1 MDAEA
6 WKNRYQREKKARKAA
21 ERIAEDKT
29 REIFYRN
36 QELTVLAESLEEQ
49 VKARTAELEQK
60 HLSLKVNRDELRKK
74 QAMLK
79 EVNKALEDKAQ
90 ELEKVSQYKSEFLAN
105 VSHELRTPLNSLMIL
120 ATLLLENSEGNL
132 TDDDL
137 HSISIIYNNANEL
150 LEIIEDILDMSKAE
164 AGELSVYEEDLRLSD
179 IHLSL
184 QDQFHPLAME
194 KKLNFKIERADDL
207 PEWVHT
213 DRKRLKQVLK
223 NLISNAF
230 KFTSEEGEV
239 VLSISKSVWS
249 TDDEYLS
256 EGLEFKVID
265 TGIGI
270 PEEKQET
277 IFQMFKQADGS
288 TSRQYGGTGLGLAI
302 SRKLALLMG
311 GDIRLKSEVN
321 KGSVFS
327 LMLPPEALLTDKPI
341 NHLDHVENEFFL
353 DEGEEREKSFEN
365 ETVLLVDDD
374 LRNSFALSCLLQKQG
389 LNVMLA
395 EDGSQAMEKLNEN
408 SDIDLVLMDLM
419 MPTMDGFEALSQIRG
434 RVDLRMLP
442 VVMLTASAVP
452 EDEKKCRAAG
462 ADDYLSK
469 PVETSLLLDHLK
481 RWLGH

>member
-6 WKNRYQREKKARKAA
+6 WKKRYQREKKARKVA
-21 ERIAEDKT
+21 EQIAEDKT
-29 REIFYRN
+29 REIFFRN

-49 VKARTAELEQK
+49 VKARTSELEQK
-60 HLSLKVNRDELRKK
+60 HLTLKTNRDELRKK

-79 EVNKALEDKAQ
+79 EVNKALEEKAV

-105 VSHELRTPLNSLMIL
+105 ISHELRTPLNSLMIL
-120 ATLLLENSEGNL
+120 ATLLLENSEGHF
-132 TDDDL
+132 TEDDL

-164 AGELSVYEEDLRLSD
+164 AGELSVHSEDFRLSD
-179 IHLSL
+179 IWLSL
-184 QDQFHPLAME
+184 KDQFHPLARE
-194 KKLNFKIERADDL
+194 KNLNFSIECADDL
-207 PEWVHT
+207 PGWVHI

-230 KFTSEEGEV
+230 KFTPEKGV
-239 VLSISKSVWS
+239 VKLRISKSVHTMEDQS
-249 TDDEYLS
+249 TS
-256 EGLEFKVID
+256 EGLEFKVVD

-270 PEEKQET
+270 PFEKQET

-302 SRKLALLMG
+302 SRNLAQLMG
-311 GDIRLKSEVN
+311 GDLFLNSEVD
-321 KGSVFS
+321 KGSTFT
-327 LMLPPEALLTDKPI
+327 LQLPPETLMTDEPAS
-341 NHLDHVENEFFL
+341 HLDHEENEFFL
-353 DEGEEREKSFEN
+353 DGGAETEKSFNN

-389 LNVMLA
+389 LNVVLA
-395 EDGSQAMEKLNEN
+395 ENGSQALEMLN
-408 SDIDLVLMDLM
+408 DDLDVDLVLMDLM
-419 MPTMDGFEALSQIRG
+419 MPTMDGYEALGQIRG
-434 RVDLRMLP
+434 RVNLRMLP
-442 VVMLTASAVP
+442 VVMLTASAAP

-469 PVETSLLLDHLK
+469 PVETSLLLDHLQ
-481 RWLGH
+481 RWLAH